1 MLEIVSARSNHD
13 IAFARELFLEY
24 SASLGIDLCFQNFDN
39 ELRGLPGEY
48 APPYGRLFLARAEAE
63 LAGCVALRRIDEA
76 SCEMKRLYVLP
87 RSRGKGVGRT
97 LTKAVIDA
105 ARQIGYRRMRLD
117 TLPSMREAIPLYES
131 LGFRRIA
138 PYYRNPIDGAIFME
152 LELA

>member
-1 MLEIVSARSNHD
+1 MLEIVSARSNDD

-39 ELRGLPGEY
+39 ELRGLPGGY

-87 RSRGKGVGRT
+87 RSRGKGVGRA
-97 LTKAVIDA
+97 LTAAVIDA

>member
-1 MLEIVSARSNHD
+1 MLEIVSARSNDD

-87 RSRGKGVGRT
+87 RSRGMGVGRA
-97 LTKAVIDA
+97 LTTAVIDA

>member
-1 MLEIVSARSNHD
+1 MLEIVSARSNDD

-24 SASLGIDLCFQNFDN
+24 SASLGIDLCFQNFDR
-39 ELRGLPGEY
+39 EVRELPGEY
-48 APPYGRLFLARAEAE
+48 APPQGRLLLARAETE

-87 RSRGKGVGRT
+87 RSRGKGVGRA
-97 LTKAVIDA
+97 LTAAVIDA